1 MTKDFKQSYN
11 SDTKEAISGIGWMI
25 SGIAI
30 GLLAG
35 LGMYFYNTYKVPFP
49 EDNPDN
55 AQTAQ
60 GTTSNTSKEGK
71 PTKFND
77 LGFEETDPISV
88 VIDNSRKEQTEK
100 KRATFSYYAVLPNLE
115 LDVTVQP
122 SKADTQEP
130 PQTNTQ
136 NNANANETTA
146 TEKLI
151 LKPGSYILQL
161 ASFRT
166 IDQANQDQN
175 RLSKKSLETHI
186 EKKVIKGKTW
196 YRLFMGPTEDESILS
211 SWKTAVVKIGYQP
224 IAVKIK
230 RP

>member
-1 MTKDFKQSYN
+1 
-11 SDTKEAISGIGWMI
+11 
-25 SGIAI
+25 
-30 GLLAG
+30 
-35 LGMYFYNTYKVPFP
+35 MYFYNTYKVPLP

-60 GTTSNTSKEGK
+60 TPTSNPPREGK
-71 PTKFND
+71 QPKLND

-100 KRATFSYYAVLPNLE
+100 KRAIFSYYAVLPNLE

-122 SKADTQEP
+122 SEHDTQEL
-130 PQTNTQ
+130 PQT
-136 NNANANETTA
+136 TTTV

-166 IDQANQDQN
+166 IAQANQAQSH
-175 RLSKKSLETHI
+175 LSKKSLETHI
-186 EKKVIKGKTW
+186 EKKVIRGKTW
-196 YRLFMGPTEDESILS
+196 YRLFMGPTEDESTLS
-211 SWKTAVVKIGYQP
+211 SWKTAIVQVGGYQP

-230 RP
+230 QH

>member
-35 LGMYFYNTYKVPFP
+35 LGMYFYNTYKVILP

-55 AQTAQ
+55 VQTAQ
-60 GTTSNTSKEGK
+60 GAQSATSNPPKEGK
-71 PTKFND
+71 QPKLND
-77 LGFEETDPISV
+77 LGFEEIDPISV

-122 SKADTQEP
+122 SKYDTQEP
-130 PQTNTQ
+130 TQ
-136 NNANANETTA
+136 NETNKTAA

-166 IDQANQDQN
+166 ISQANQAQS
-175 RLSKKSLETHI
+175 RLSEKSLETHI

-196 YRLFMGPTEDESILS
+196 YRLFMGPTEDESMLS
-211 SWKTAVVKIGYQP
+211 SWKTAVVKTGYQP

-230 RP
+230 HP